1 MKSVSAI
8 SDQIC
13 WVSGVGVVLRTTNG
27 GVNWINATGN
37 IAATFGGS
45 NVWGIDGQT
54 ALAAGTI
61 SGNAFVYRTSNGG
74 VNWSQVFTQ
83 TGGFINSVWMTG
95 GLNGYMMGDPV
106 GNKWSLWSSNST
118 GFAWDSTGLRLDGT
132 GEAGWNNGLYITGT
146 KVWFTTNTASG
157 KIYYSTNSGTT
168 FTAQQTGATSAS
180 FATIW
185 FNYTNVG
192 MASSN
197 GSLFYT
203 TTSGATWSP
212 IANVPG
218 GTANISGIT
227 GKNNAWWV
235 SRNTASTSIYHTR
248 DNGATW
254 ISQSCPSGSYAH
266 IALGRL
272 STGGSANIWAVGE
285 AGKIIFLS
293 GIVSVE
299 PVNSEVPSRYSL
311 EQNFPNPF
319 NPETNINFS
328 LPKNTFVKLKVYNS
342 TGKLVSEVVNEYKSA
357 GNYSVK
363 FDASELSSG
372 VYFYS
377 IETEGFTQTKSMML
391 IK

>member
-45 NVWGIDGQT
+45 NIWGIDGQT

-146 KVWFTTNTASG
+146 KVWFTTNTAAG

-203 TTSGATWSP
+203 TTSGAAWSP

-357 GNYSVK
+357 GNYSVR